1 MTEHEHAE
9 EFVILIDEDGNE
21 YEFEV
26 VDVIEVD
33 GNSYAILYPVDDESE
48 DEGYVIMRFAVD
60 EEGEEILVD
69 IEDDQEWEQV
79 VAVWEELLEEEAD
92 YEDDEDDTL

>member
-9 EFVILIDEDGNE
+9 EFVILTDEDGNE

-33 GNSYAILYPVDDESE
+33 GNSYAILYPVDEESE
-48 DEGYVIMRFAVD
+48 DEGYVIMRFALD
-60 EEGEEILVD
+60 EEDEEILVD
-69 IEDDQEWEQV
+69 IEDDEEWEKV
-79 VAVWEELLEEEAD
+79 VSVWEELIEEEGF
-92 YEDDEDDTL
+92 EDDEDDVQ